1 MEAARFLLRQ
11 NLDFI
16 FEIFFRFADQGPGEC
31 AAETDRQQK
40 ADQRDD
46 DQAQDG
52 VPRLRQH
59 RLCRPA
65 LNHFKYIF
73 KSLYVKIQAM
83 PLCHKGSN
91 R

>member
-1 MEAARFLLRQ
+1 MEAARFLFRP

-16 FEIFFRFADQGPGEC
+16 FGIFFRFADQSTGEC
-31 AAETDRQQK
+31 TAETDRQQK

-52 VPRLRQH
+52 VKGLRQH

-65 LNHFKYIF
+65 
-73 KSLYVKIQAM
+73 
-83 PLCHKGSN
+83 
-91 R
+91 